1 MLYSCLMRAK
11 AFTLMELVI
20 VTVIIGI
27 LAAFAIPSYEK
38 AMARQKVKR
47 LIMTANLLTGAQ
59 EIYKARNGRYWC
71 DFLSPCSVANLN
83 TINLINAGLDVSVIP
98 EDGVIYI
105 TYAVP
110 LSENQFFRLAITDG
124 ALFLISFDSSVS
136 SNINCA
142 NLSATP
148 VCP

>member
-1 MLYSCLMRAK
+1 
-11 AFTLMELVI
+11 MELII
-20 VTVIIGI
+20 VVMIIGVM
-27 LAAFAIPSYEK
+27 AGFAVPGYQK

-71 DFLSPCSVANLN
+71 DFLTPCTVANPA
-83 TINLINAGLDVSVIP
+83 TISLINAGLGISIIP
-98 EDGVIYI
+98 EGGVIYV
-105 TYAVP
+105 TYAV
-110 LSENQFFRLAITDG
+110 LGSENQFFRLMITDG

-136 SNINCA
+136 PNITCS
-142 NLSATP
+142 NLSAMP